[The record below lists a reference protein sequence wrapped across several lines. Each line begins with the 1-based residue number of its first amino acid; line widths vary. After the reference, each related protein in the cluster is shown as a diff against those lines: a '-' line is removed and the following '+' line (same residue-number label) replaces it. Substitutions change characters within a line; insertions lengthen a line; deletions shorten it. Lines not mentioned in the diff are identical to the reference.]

1 MLDEFL
7 LTQTIFSYLVVFTR
21 IGAVMMVVPGL
32 GDRAVPVRFRL
43 ILALVIAFTA
53 GMSIFPSVPDMPEQ
67 PLQLLRIIGGE
78 AIIGLGIGLLV
89 RLAFSGLHLAG
100 TVISF
105 QTSLAYARNFDPT
118 QGSQGSVIGS
128 LLAMLGITLVFVTNM
143 HHLMIMAAI
152 NSYTLFPLGAP
163 IPIEDFTSY
172 AVSTVSGAFVIGI
185 QMSAPFIV
193 YGLTFYLAIGIL
205 AKLIPQ
211 VQIFFVAMPA
221 NIIAGFLLLMLLLST
236 LMMWFV
242 QYYEAFIM
250 QFVS

>member
-1 MLDEFL
+1 MIEEQILS
-7 LTQTIFSYLVVFTR
+7 QTIYAYLVVFTR
-21 IGAVMMVVPGL
+21 VGAVLMVVPGL
-32 GDRAVPVRFRL
+32 GDRAVPVRMRL
-43 ILALVIAFTA
+43 LLALAIAFTA
-53 GMSIFPSVPDMPEQ
+53 GVAIFPDVPDMPDHPFE
-67 PLQLLRIIGGE
+67 LLRIIGAE
-78 AIIGLGIGLLV
+78 IFIGLGIGLLV

-128 LLAMLGITLVFVTNM
+128 LLAMLGITLVFVTNL

-163 IPIEDFTSY
+163 VPVEDFTAY

-185 QMSAPFIV
+185 QLSAPFIV
-193 YGLTFYLAIGIL
+193 YGLTFYLAIGVL
-205 AKLIPQ
+205 SKLIPQ

-221 NIIAGFLLLMLLLST
+221 NIIAGFLVLLLLLST
-236 LMMWFV
+236 LMMWFI

-250 QFVS
+250 QFAA